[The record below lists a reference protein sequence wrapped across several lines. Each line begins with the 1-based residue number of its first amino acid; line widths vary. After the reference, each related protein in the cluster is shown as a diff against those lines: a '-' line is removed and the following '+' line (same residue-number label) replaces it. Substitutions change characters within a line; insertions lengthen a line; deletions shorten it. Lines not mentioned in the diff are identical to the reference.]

1 MENEAQNGNFAK
13 RLLPVRCGNFNE
25 MTDKQFQ
32 TVLDKLSVARRN
44 YLAYLEAAEE
54 EIVKRYGVHPSDVD
68 NDQWIDSY
76 HQGCGHM
83 TVKQVEDS
91 MRLHGS

>member
-1 MENEAQNGNFAK
+1 
-13 RLLPVRCGNFNE
+13 

-32 TVLDKLSVARRN
+32 TVLDKLSVAHRN
-44 YLAYLEAAEE
+44 YLAYLEAAEN
-54 EIVKRYGVHPSDVD
+54 EIIRRYGVNPSEID

-83 TVKQVEDS
+83 TVKDVDES
-91 MRLHGS
+91 MKLHAK